1 MSKQSTEIA
10 QLWKT
15 AGFATKGHPTISPP
29 FLPITSSNLRQFV
42 FCLDWETLIILF
54 CYFETLCD
62 PLDDD
67 HTAAFILDKAI
78 KYFDIIQKRI
88 TCFLSIWNM
97 IFNSS
102 DFYQASSTIPSKKH
116 WKPKYMPSIELSPMR
131 FKTSPKKAQFCRWPP
146 ANISFLEGW
155 APSEEK
161 KKKMKWSQFSAF
173 VFVAW
178 SGYNRVLRCIANVFW
193 SK

>member
-1 MSKQSTEIA
+1 MHWVMSKQSTEIA

-15 AGFATKGHPTISPP
+15 AVFATKGRPTISPP
-29 FLPITSSNLRQFV
+29 FLPITPSNLRQFV

-97 IFNSS
+97 IIQLFKLLAMN
-102 DFYQASSTIPSKKH
+102 QALSNQRNFKN
-116 WKPKYMPSIELSPMR
+116 IEIKL
-131 FKTSPKKAQFCRWPP
+131 KTQ
-146 ANISFLEGW
+146 
-155 APSEEK
+155 
-161 KKKMKWSQFSAF
+161 
-173 VFVAW
+173 VFAV
-178 SGYNRVLRCIANVFW
+178 YRTCNHEVQNQP
-193 SK
+193 